1 MRSPLS
7 HSLELC
13 QISHSCYILMRDPIQ
28 GTHYNDPSTHWV
40 LSKEQIVCAQVE
52 MATKIVKNNETY

>member
-1 MRSPLS
+1 
-7 HSLELC
+7 
-13 QISHSCYILMRDPIQ
+13 MRDPIQ